1 MKRNVIKFIVFVAC
15 VVTFFSVIG
24 MAIEFN
30 NTGVLRFSVPE
41 DLFRYLFA
49 MSMVFVYY
57 MLKDRKKQKKNED
70 K

>member
-1 MKRNVIKFIVFVAC
+1 MKRYVIEFIVFLAC
-15 VVTFFSVIG
+15 VVTFCSVVG
-24 MAIEFN
+24 MAIEFS

-41 DLFRYLFA
+41 DIFRTLFA
-49 MSMVFVYY
+49 FSMGFVYY